1 MIKALASECLGTL
14 ALIFVILTTGN
25 YLAIGAILALGVFVG
40 GPISGGNFNP
50 AVTMVMVLA
59 NKQKVG
65 TAMPYIAAQLLGAL
79 AGLELFR
86 MKLL

>member
-1 MIKALASECLGTL
+1 MLKALLCEFIGTL
-14 ALIFVILTTGN
+14 ALLFVILTTGN
-25 YLAIGAILALGVFVG
+25 FLAIGAILAVGVFLG

-59 NKQKVG
+59 KKQTMNTV
-65 TAMPYIAAQLLGAL
+65 MPYIAAQLLGAL

-86 MKLL
+86 MKVV